1 MGKTITPSASA
12 LLQMPPNTT
21 PDHPQAWLKLGRALA
36 AEGRAAEAERAYR
49 EALKTQPGL
58 RAARLALAQLLIR
71 HGFPQVAIVEVQ
83 TLLDHDPLDADA
95 WLTAGQAFRAN
106 YQPKEAHMA
115 FSQALSARSSFAAA
129 SYALASLLL
138 DKGEPEN
145 ALAVLADTQTTDPQ
159 AAEQF
164 QQLQARATAQ
174 ADGPGLGPAAAE
186 GLLLSSLER
195 WPASEG
201 LHTLLARLRYL
212 RGDPGWSDLL
222 QKAVDQQPQ
231 NLSLVRSCAAALRNG
246 RQVQQALS
254 LLEETLNATECS
266 PSDGRAKPTSA
277 SRLITDLLLERADCY
292 LSLGDPE
299 SALAVAQTACARDPE
314 RVRLS
319 RQLLDAQL
327 SAGCAQDVLPVI
339 EEARERLPDH
349 PRLLGA
355 HITALRAVGDPL
367 GDQMLD
373 LERLVQVHDMPSDLW
388 RSICRPLAQELAAL
402 HGEGWAPLDLS
413 VRGGSQTLRSLLN
426 CATPALVRLRQFFS
440 EALTAYQAS
449 QLAEPGRWL
458 GGSLK
463 GEPILVG
470 CWSVRLE
477 PGGFHV
483 NHLHSEGVV
492 SSAFYVS
499 VPELIDPD
507 DPHAGELGFGAPR
520 FAVPGVGVK
529 RWVRPQPGRLV
540 LFPSWLWHGT
550 RSFKGK
556 ALRLTVAFDARFR

>member
-1 MGKTITPSASA
+1 MGKTITPSTSAS
-12 LLQMPPNTT
+12 LQRPPNTT

-83 TLLDHDPLDADA
+83 TLLDQDPLDADA

-106 YQPKEAHMA
+106 YQPKEAQMA
-115 FSQALSARSSFAAA
+115 FSQALSARSSFDAA

-138 DKGEPEN
+138 DQGEPEN
-145 ALAVLADTQTTDPQ
+145 ALAVLADVQ
-159 AAEQF
+159 APNPNAAAQF

-174 ADGPGLGPAAAE
+174 ADGAGLGPAAAE
-186 GLLLSSLER
+186 ALLLSSLER
-195 WPASEG
+195 FPASEG

-212 RGDPGWSDLL
+212 RGDPGWSDLW
-222 QKAVDQQPQ
+222 QTAVDQQPQ
-231 NLSLVRSCAAALRNG
+231 NLRLVRSCAAALRNG
-246 RQVQQALS
+246 QQLPQALS
-254 LLEETLNATECS
+254 LLERTLKAADGS
-266 PSDGRAKPTSA
+266 PAGGHAKSTSA
-277 SRLITDLLLERADCY
+277 NRLITDLLLEQADCY
-292 LSLGDPE
+292 LSLGDTA
-299 SALAVAQTACARDPE
+299 SALAVAQSACARDPE

-327 SAGCAQDVLPVI
+327 SAGCARDALPVI
-339 EEARERLPDH
+339 QEARERLPNH
-349 PRLLGA
+349 PRLLA
-355 HITALRAVGDPL
+355 SHITALRAIGDPL

-373 LERLVQVHDMPSDLW
+373 LERLVQVHDMPTDLW
-388 RSICRPLAQELAAL
+388 RSISRPLAEELAAL
-402 HGEGWAPLDLS
+402 HGEGGAPLDLS

-426 CATPALVRLRQFFS
+426 CATPALVRLRQFFV

-449 QLAEPGRWL
+449 GLAEPGRWL

-463 GEPILVG
+463 GEPVLVG
-470 CWSVRLE
+470 CWSVRLD

-499 VPELIDPD
+499 VPELNDPA
-507 DPHAGELGFGAPR
+507 DPQAGELGFGAPR

-550 RSFKGK
+550 RSFKDK
-556 ALRLTVAFDARFR
+556 SPRITVAFDARFR